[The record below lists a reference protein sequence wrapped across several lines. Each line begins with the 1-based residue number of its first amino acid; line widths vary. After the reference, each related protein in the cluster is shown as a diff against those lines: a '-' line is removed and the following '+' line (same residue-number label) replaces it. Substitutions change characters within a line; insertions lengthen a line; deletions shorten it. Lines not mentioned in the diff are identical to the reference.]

1 MCMASSPNRYPALS
15 VTTLLNASVLSHS
28 GLPVPQTHS
37 SPFLLQSPRS
47 YGPVT
52 DMLPSPLYAF
62 PLVLLGLVN
71 FCMPFRSQVTHL
83 SPRKPYPHVSHIP
96 CSVLLLSYCPLLQ
109 NVYQSCH
116 FTSVCEIV
124 LLILTSLTNR

>member
-1 MCMASSPNRYPALS
+1 MCMASSPNRCPALS

-52 DMLPSPLYAF
+52 DMVPSPLCAF

-96 CSVLLLSYCPLLQ
+96 CSVLLLSYCPLSFRMCIRVVVSHLF
-109 NVYQSCH
+109 VRLFY
-116 FTSVCEIV
+116 
-124 LLILTSLTNR
+124 